1 MQYFRTIAIT
11 VSIPVINAADI
22 ITENSRDVAIY
33 NNNILR
39 GKLIPIP
46 NIVSS
51 VASNHALPLVNDLM
65 FKVVSQLT
73 INKH

>member
-33 NNNILR
+33 SNNILR

-51 VASNHALPLVNDLM
+51 VASSHALPLVNDLM